1 MLFKKTSQKKLQD
14 KQLAEDRMYP
24 VRHVAESVQDY
35 QKEITHKEVESLLEL
50 GKVKRSF
57 HEVLKGAEIFYE
69 KLQDFGQ
76 TISSINEVSGQFASV
91 KDEIN
96 HSVSTAQTEVDELK
110 NSSRQ
115 VETYF
120 TEMEST
126 FEDFRKDLDK
136 IKDCTNR
143 IITIA
148 EQTNILALNA
158 SIEAAR
164 AGESGKGFAVV
175 AGEVKNLAGEIKI
188 LVAEVNDNIHDV
200 EEGTSRLNNSISTSQ
215 QALNQSIQKMNET
228 TEVFNSITQA
238 AEGATSVQTEISN
251 VIDDS
256 KNALNELVN
265 FFETTKSK
273 HQEVLEHIEF
283 ANKLGTTKS
292 AMFEDMDNMLSQIPP
307 MIQDYSD

>member
-1 MLFKKTSQKKLQD
+1 MLFKKKSQKKAGD
-14 KQLAEDRMYP
+14 KQLAEERLYP
-24 VRHVAESVQDY
+24 VRHVTDSVREY

-76 TISSINEVSGQFASV
+76 TISSITDVSGRFASV
-91 KDEIN
+91 KDEISS
-96 HSVSTAQTEVDELK
+96 SVSTAQTEVDGLK
-110 NSSRQ
+110 DSSRQ

-126 FEDFRKDLDK
+126 FEDFRNDMDK

-175 AGEVKNLAGEIKI
+175 AGEVKNLAGEIKN
-188 LVAEVNDNIHDV
+188 LVAEVNDNIRDV
-200 EEGTSRLNNSISTSQ
+200 EEGTARLNDSIATSQ
-215 QALNQSIQKMNET
+215 QALSHSIQKMTET
-228 TEVFNSITQA
+228 SEVFDSITQA
-238 AEGATSVQTEISN
+238 AEGATSVQTEISS
-251 VIDDS
+251 VIGDS
-256 KNALNELVN
+256 RNALDELVN
-265 FFETTKSK
+265 FFEATKTK
-273 HQEVLEHIEF
+273 HQEVLEHIES

-307 MIQDYSD
+307 MIHDYSG